1 MKPTASIYHRVSGPR
16 FQLLKARELHK
27 GSRFLDLTS
36 QNKNSDSKSFPEAVQ
51 KQIVICFIHTVC
63 LSIAYFSYLYYI
75 QLNIFSNT
83 LLYLQLFTKKTLLVL
98 SVYTRCLYY
107 MQKNNSGKHPQI
119 RCWIL
124 VYTVSVF
131 DIHKISSAMCD
142 SEAQENLGKEQV
154 TLKPF

>member
-16 FQLLKARELHK
+16 FQLSKARELHK

-83 LLYLQLFTKKTLLVL
+83 LLYLQLFTKKNIISVISLYKMFVL
-98 SVYTRCLYY
+98 YA
-107 MQKNNSGKHPQI
+107 KK
-119 RCWIL
+119 
-124 VYTVSVF
+124 
-131 DIHKISSAMCD
+131 
-142 SEAQENLGKEQV
+142 
-154 TLKPF
+154 